1 MFSMLQILNKL
12 NSVLTRILWN
22 LESEKR
28 ARRIVRFKK
37 VITKSNK
44 FKKR

>member
-1 MFSMLQILNKL
+1 MIKFLNKL
-12 NSVLTRILWN
+12 NSILTRMLWT

-44 FKKR
+44 FKRK

>member
-1 MFSMLQILNKL
+1 MINILNKL
-12 NSVLTRILWN
+12 NKFLEKFLWKQ
-22 LESEKR
+22 EQKKR
-28 ARRIVRFKK
+28 VVRFKK

>member
-1 MFSMLQILNKL
+1 MFNKILNKL
-12 NSVLTRILWN
+12 NNYLNNLLCKQEQKIRI
-22 LESEKR
+22 
-28 ARRIVRFKK
+28 IRFKK

>member
-1 MFSMLQILNKL
+1 MLKILTIINSKL
-12 NSVLTRILWN
+12 TKLLWD
-22 LESEKR
+22 LESNKR
-28 ARRIVRFKK
+28 TKRIVKFKK

>member
-1 MFSMLQILNKL
+1 MINILNRL
-12 NSVLTRILWN
+12 NKIL
-22 LESEKR
+22 EKFLWEQEQKK
-28 ARRIVRFKK
+28 RIVRFKK